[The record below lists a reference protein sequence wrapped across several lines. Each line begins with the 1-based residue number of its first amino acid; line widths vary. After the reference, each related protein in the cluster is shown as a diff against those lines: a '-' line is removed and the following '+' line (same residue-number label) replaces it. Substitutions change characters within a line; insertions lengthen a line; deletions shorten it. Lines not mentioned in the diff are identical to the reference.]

1 MLIPGA
7 VRLSAKTGEGI
18 AELHARIAEQLQK
31 TYAPV
36 TFVLPFDRF
45 GLVGQIRPLGRVI
58 NEEYTDTGLELT
70 VVLANA
76 DRDRL
81 VSKYGKEILKGEV
94 RSPNKHAGIVCKRHQ
109 LNRERKLQFMQ
120 KAKVWENVKEY
131 ALLTLGTV
139 IMTIGIYFFKF
150 PNHFSTGGVSGMA
163 VVLSHYIP
171 NFTNGDFVMLINV
184 LLLIVGYIVLG
195 KGFGGR
201 TTYVSLL
208 MSGLTWGLERI
219 IPMNAPMT
227 SQPLMELIF
236 AVSLPAVGSAILFN
250 LDASSGGTDIVAM
263 ILRKYTSLNIGR
275 ALMCSDLIITL
286 MACVAFGM
294 ETGLFCIL
302 GLVIKSLLV
311 DMVLE
316 NINTHKYFHIITTK
330 PREIE
335 QYITNVLKR
344 GATELHGEGAYT
356 HEGRTVLMTV
366 MKRHEAIMLRK
377 YVKMVDPHA
386 FVLIMNTGEI
396 IGKGFRGTN

>member
-1 MLIPGA
+1 
-7 VRLSAKTGEGI
+7 
-18 AELHARIAEQLQK
+18 
-31 TYAPV
+31 
-36 TFVLPFDRF
+36 
-45 GLVGQIRPLGRVI
+45 
-58 NEEYTDTGLELT
+58 
-70 VVLANA
+70 
-76 DRDRL
+76 
-81 VSKYGKEILKGEV
+81 
-94 RSPNKHAGIVCKRHQ
+94 
-109 LNRERKLQFMQ
+109 MQ
-120 KAKVWENVKEY
+120 KAKVRENVKEY

-139 IMTIGIYFFKF
+139 IMTLGIYFFKF

-163 VVLSHYIP
+163 VILSHYIP
-171 NFTNGDFVMLINV
+171 NFTNGDFVMMINFNK
-184 LLLIVGYIVLG
+184 LYQGS
-195 KGFGGR
+195 GGR
-201 TTYVSLL
+201 TTYGSLL
-208 MSGLTWGLERI
+208 MAGLTGGLERI